1 MSLADQKCVPSKKGT
16 PPLPS
21 DRIEG
26 LLKEVGGDWALD
38 AQGHLACTFL
48 FPDFKKALAFADE
61 VGAIADAEDHHPDL
75 HVSWGK
81 CVVEIWTHSVG
92 GLSESDFVL
101 AAKAERAFRA
111 PKVVGP

>member
-1 MSLADQKCVPSKKGT
+1 MSLAEQKCVPSPSGT
-16 PPLPS
+16 PPLSPERS
-21 DRIEG
+21 TA

-38 AQGHLACTFL
+38 AQGHLACAFL
-48 FPDFKKALAFADE
+48 FPDFRQALAFADE

-81 CVVEIWTHSVG
+81 CTVELWTHSVG

-101 AAKAERAFRA
+101 AAKAERVFRE
-111 PKVVGP
+111 PKVPGP